1 MEKFKNIETIKK
13 TLVKNTWRDWLIN
26 YIPKPI
32 QRQWNSIKKKI
43 MGLFRGSTNKD
54 VKKKKSMLKE
64 KKKRITLNDP
74 FKSIWNLLGEERNIP
89 IKNYRKIWWYL
100 NSLW

>member
-1 MEKFKNIETIKK
+1 MEKFKNIETIKR

-54 VKKKKSMLKE
+54 VKKKHVERKKE
-64 KKKRITLNDP
+64 ENNT
-74 FKSIWNLLGEERNIP
+74 
-89 IKNYRKIWWYL
+89 
-100 NSLW
+100 